1 MDEIETSKR
10 TQNDL
15 LSDHYLRSLNRNI
28 ILIIIIVSIIPLIL
42 VSSTIFYQFR
52 VSYQEKVFDHLRELV
67 LSHTQKIDSFLQE
80 KLSDIRF
87 LTHSCGLDILEDESF
102 LQKRLEALQKDFGRD
117 FVDLGVVN
125 ANGKQIAYAGPFK
138 LARADYS
145 HAEWFRRA
153 IQSEYYI
160 SDVFLGIR
168 GLPHFIIAVRSSR
181 EGVHWILRAT
191 IDFVAFTS
199 MVENIRIGRTGFAFI
214 LNEKGELQTTPIT
227 KPPIDIITSKTIYA
241 EFLAKPTVS
250 STEVRIAVKSDSS
263 RHENFYIAAL
273 LKNRDW
279 LLIYQQRMAD
289 AFADLGKT
297 FRIMTVLMIIG
308 LAGIIIMAS
317 TLSKRVVRRVAKADY
332 EKQMMSK
339 KMIEAG
345 KMASVGELA
354 AGIAHEI
361 NNPVAIMVEEAGWM
375 GDLMQEASF
384 KESESRYEFEKSI
397 AQIQTQGRRCKEI
410 THKLLSFARQ
420 TDTSVEDVNIIALLE
435 ELVALSSQRA
445 KYGMVEIRTHF
456 QRNLPSLKVSPSEL
470 QQVFFNLI
478 NNAIDAMDSQ
488 GGTLTI
494 SCGQEKKFLVIKVSD
509 TGKGIPEANLDRI
522 FDPFFTTKPVGK
534 GTGLG
539 LSICYG
545 IIEKMEGT
553 LEVESRVG
561 KGTTFVVSIPLQ
573 TQTGRQS
580 Q

>member
-1 MDEIETSKR
+1 
-10 TQNDL
+10 
-15 LSDHYLRSLNRNI
+15 
-28 ILIIIIVSIIPLIL
+28 V
-42 VSSTIFYQFR
+42 
-52 VSYQEKVFDHLRELV
+52 
-67 LSHTQKIDSFLQE
+67 
-80 KLSDIRF
+80 
-87 LTHSCGLDILEDESF
+87 
-102 LQKRLEALQKDFGRD
+102 
-117 FVDLGVVN
+117 
-125 ANGKQIAYAGPFK
+125 
-138 LARADYS
+138 AR
-145 HAEWFRRA
+145 
-153 IQSEYYI
+153 
-160 SDVFLGIR
+160 
-168 GLPHFIIAVRSSR
+168 
-181 EGVHWILRAT
+181 
-191 IDFVAFTS
+191 
-199 MVENIRIGRTGFAFI
+199 
-214 LNEKGELQTTPIT
+214 
-227 KPPIDIITSKTIYA
+227 
-241 EFLAKPTVS
+241 
-250 STEVRIAVKSDSS
+250 
-263 RHENFYIAAL
+263 
-273 LKNRDW
+273 
-279 LLIYQQRMAD
+279 
-289 AFADLGKT
+289 
-297 FRIMTVLMIIG
+297 
-308 LAGIIIMAS
+308 
-317 TLSKRVVRRVAKADY
+317 ADY

-384 KESESRYEFEKSI
+384 KESESRFEFEKSI

-420 TDTSVEDVNIIALLE
+420 TDTTVEDVNIIALLE

-456 QRNLPSLKVSPSEL
+456 QRNLPSPKVSPSEL

-478 NNAIDAMDSQ
+478 NNAIDAMESQ

-494 SCGQEKKFLVIKVSD
+494 SCGQKKDFLVIKVSD

-573 TQTGRQS
+573 SKPAGSLSTLIQPGCRNRQV
-580 Q
+580 

>member
-1 MDEIETSKR
+1 
-10 TQNDL
+10 
-15 LSDHYLRSLNRNI
+15 
-28 ILIIIIVSIIPLIL
+28 
-42 VSSTIFYQFR
+42 
-52 VSYQEKVFDHLRELV
+52 
-67 LSHTQKIDSFLQE
+67 
-80 KLSDIRF
+80 
-87 LTHSCGLDILEDESF
+87 
-102 LQKRLEALQKDFGRD
+102 
-117 FVDLGVVN
+117 
-125 ANGKQIAYAGPFK
+125 
-138 LARADYS
+138 
-145 HAEWFRRA
+145 
-153 IQSEYYI
+153 
-160 SDVFLGIR
+160 
-168 GLPHFIIAVRSSR
+168 
-181 EGVHWILRAT
+181 
-191 IDFVAFTS
+191 
-199 MVENIRIGRTGFAFI
+199 
-214 LNEKGELQTTPIT
+214 
-227 KPPIDIITSKTIYA
+227 
-241 EFLAKPTVS
+241 
-250 STEVRIAVKSDSS
+250 
-263 RHENFYIAAL
+263 